1 MRGQRKTAKNFLS
14 YQLAALDP
22 HLSTSLHRYIL
33 ISKEMG
39 EKVIHCIKKQ
49 SSYLDPLGGWKNI
62 IAKSASNEYLCIS
75 SFPTFPLDLNPP
87 FIWSAEAPY
96 SSKPGGPKM
105 VCTTPCSANVP
116 VGPRKVRGLDALVA
130 AVSPGEDR
138 KKRTSAGFDWRCSL
152 KNGLKIH

>member
-49 SSYLDPLGGWKNI
+49 SSYLDPLGGWKNYYC
-62 IAKSASNEYLCIS
+62 KKCLKRVSGYFQFSNFSIGLE
-75 SFPTFPLDLNPP
+75 PPLYMICRGSIQQQARWPKNGLYNTLL
-87 FIWSAEAPY
+87 
-96 SSKPGGPKM
+96 SKM
-105 VCTTPCSANVP
+105 CQLR
-116 VGPRKVRGLDALVA
+116 PRKVRGLDALVA

-138 KKRTSAGFDWRCSL
+138 KKRDIRRIRLEVFL
-152 KNGLKIH
+152 KKWS